1 MAFHDECEAAFE
13 EAEPEHE
20 SVQELATRFHQVLQR
35 ASLRHIPRGAR
46 SEARPWALDPELEE
60 AVEERRSARRD
71 LRRGDRTAKERWV
84 AAKQRAASVERRVTQ
99 RHFREF
105 VSTQL
110 NRHQN
115 LGRVHKTLKKWEGAT
130 KDAHRPGE
138 TTEDNGRTL
147 TTNLEKATT
156 FNRTY
161 ATVSRQVR
169 VREVDRDA
177 KARLK
182 ALNVRTCHD
191 CQGERSGYCS
201 PVTADGLVSQIAQAQ
216 LQKSPGPD
224 NLCNEYL
231 KHLGPRVRQTLLD
244 LLNVSWRTGVVPQ
257 EWRRATIVPIPK
269 AGKDLKQIS
278 SYRPIALSS
287 HIAKLAERVVAARL
301 THRTAARKLIPPEQ
315 VGFREK
321 RGVEDALARL
331 VQQVQDG
338 WQKTPCPPSRR
349 KQDGA
354 GWRGGPEVRVRRLRL
369 RSRVRQGGPP
379 APESPPG
386 GTGDPGLLQHM
397 DLELPARPKG
407 LRRAERHEEAGC
419 RQHPKRTWSN

>member
-1 MAFHDECEAAFE
+1 M
-13 EAEPEHE
+13 
-20 SVQELATRFHQVLQR
+20 LQR

-46 SEARPWALDPELEE
+46 SEARPWALDSELEE
-60 AVEERRSARRD
+60 AVEERRSARSD
-71 LRRGDRTAKERWV
+71 LRRGARTAKERWV
-84 AAKQRAASVERRVTQ
+84 AAKQRTASVERRVTQ

-130 KDAHRPGE
+130 DDAHRPGE

-182 ALNVRTCHD
+182 AQNVRTCHD

-201 PVTADGLVSQIAQAQ
+201 PFTADGLVSQISQAQ

-231 KHLGPRVRQTLLD
+231 KASGPARSADASGPTECLVADWSRPARVAPR
-244 LLNVSWRTGVVPQ
+244 
-257 EWRRATIVPIPK
+257 
-269 AGKDLKQIS
+269 
-278 SYRPIALSS
+278 YHRP
-287 HIAKLAERVVAARL
+287 H
-301 THRTAARKLIPPEQ
+301 P
-315 VGFREK
+315 
-321 RGVEDALARL
+321 
-331 VQQVQDG
+331 
-338 WQKTPCPPSRR
+338 
-349 KQDGA
+349 
-354 GWRGGPEVRVRRLRL
+354 
-369 RSRVRQGGPP
+369 QGGQGSEADLQLPP
-379 APESPPG
+379 HRPEFPHRQARRTHGRCSADPPHCSPQAHPTRASRLQREARSG
-386 GTGDPGLLQHM
+386 GCSR
-397 DLELPARPKG
+397 PARPAG
-407 LRRAERHEEAGC
+407 ARWLAEDAVSSVPEEAGRRRMARRPRSSC
-419 RQHPKRTWSN
+419 SSPTTSLARTTRWTTGSREPAWRNWGSRPASTRGSRASCETEGPA

>member
-1 MAFHDECEAAFE
+1 M
-13 EAEPEHE
+13 
-20 SVQELATRFHQVLQR
+20 
-35 ASLRHIPRGAR
+35 
-46 SEARPWALDPELEE
+46 
-60 AVEERRSARRD
+60 RR
-71 LRRGDRTAKERWV
+71 RW
-84 AAKQRAASVERRVTQ
+84 SD
-99 RHFREF
+99 
-105 VSTQL
+105 

-130 KDAHRPGE
+130 DDAHRPGE

-182 ALNVRTCHD
+182 AQNVRTCHD

-201 PVTADGLVSQIAQAQ
+201 PFTADGLVSQISQAQ
-216 LQKSPGPD
+216 LQRSPGPD

-287 HIAKLAERVVAARL
+287 HIAKLAEHVVAARL
-301 THRTAARKLIPPEQ
+301 THRTTACKLIPPEQ

-321 RGVEDALARL
+321 LGVEDALARL

-369 RSRVRQGGPP
+369 RLRVRQGGPP

-386 GTGDPGLLQHM
+386 GTGDPGLLQHV
-397 DLELPARPKG
+397 DLELPCETEGPA
-407 LRRAERHEEAGC
+407 
-419 RQHPKRTWSN
+419 